1 MKAEHRKEL
10 ETNVLADRM
19 GRVVQ
24 GMKQAPQKKTLL
36 YVILGAAVVAA
47 LWLYFRKGEVQQV
60 ENSLNWMKFEDGSQP
75 YVLEV
80 MKEAPDS
87 NQAKAIHFNLAYYQL
102 RQMLRLLASD
112 PKRVV
117 ANLDNLE
124 EEYRKL
130 AETVKDDKVLL
141 PEARFHQAVILETR
155 ILKEDDSW
163 KAARE
168 AYKLVA
174 DSHPE
179 SAFGKLAKKRVDVLD
194 NQEKRDKLLD
204 IYRDLRLTFVP
215 EDRSPPDLKLP
226 PGHSPLDRSPLDDVP
241 RPKLPVPGGDK

>member
-10 ETNVLADRM
+10 ETNVLADRV

-60 ENSLNWMKFEDGSQP
+60 ENSLNWVKFEDGAQA
-75 YVLEV
+75 YVVDVL
-80 MKEAPDS
+80 KEAPDS
-87 NQAKAIHFNLAYYQL
+87 NQSKAVQFNMAYAQL

-112 PKRVV
+112 PKQVV

-124 EEYRKL
+124 ERYRDL
-130 AETVKDDKVLL
+130 AKAVKDDKVLL
-141 PEARFHQAVILETR
+141 PEALFHQALILETR
-155 ILKEDDSW
+155 ILKEDESW
-163 KAARE
+163 KAALE
-168 AYKLVA
+168 AYKVVA
-174 DSHPE
+174 DNHAD
-179 SAFGKLAKKRVDVLD
+179 SAFGKLAKKRADVLD
-194 NQEKRDKLLD
+194 NKEKRDKLLD
-204 IYRDLRLTFVP
+204 IYRDLRLTFVH
-215 EDRSPPDLKLP
+215 EDRLPSDLKLP
-226 PGHSPLDRSPLDDVP
+226 PGHSPLDDVP